1 MCLSLY
7 STLLV
12 IQSCLWHE
20 HFPVPCSIFCCV
32 MRVFF
37 ATTMSVVLVKMT
49 LMVVE
54 KIYSDEGNGDKDSAE
69 DSNDNVDSMIVAQ
82 TYPKPLFFSN
92 KV

>member
-1 MCLSLY
+1 M
-7 STLLV
+7 
-12 IQSCLWHE
+12 
-20 HFPVPCSIFCCV
+20 
-32 MRVFF
+32 
-37 ATTMSVVLVKMT
+37 KMT

-54 KIYSDEGNGDKDSAE
+54 KIYSDEGNGDKDSAK